1 MLLKPRLL
9 TPGPTPLLPEGLA
22 AQSLATVH
30 HRTPEFRALFRS
42 ARSGLRRFYRLDEG
56 EEIAILSCSGTGGLE
71 ASLANACA
79 PGDTVL
85 VASAGKFGERWI
97 KVAKAYGLTVVE
109 VKAPY
114 GETFGLD
121 AFRAAVKAAPKLAA
135 FCVQEHESS
144 TGARHPVKAM
154 AAILKEI
161 QPEALVLV
169 DAITGVGV
177 HDVRL
182 SDGFDALVCGSQK
195 ALALQPGLAF
205 LGLSK
210 RYLAQLDAPHLP
222 RFYFDL
228 RNELKA
234 HEGDGTAWTPA
245 IGLIAALDAACRW
258 LDGQGGVESL
268 IANAALQ
275 AKAFRAALAE
285 WGLPNFAKTP
295 GDALTAVSVE
305 GSSRILKS
313 LRDKAGLSLANG
325 QGEMEDHMIRV
336 AHLGYTDGLDT
347 LMVIQALEMAFAPH
361 GVKIAAPGGP
371 AAQAVLAASIKF

>member
-42 ARSGLRRFYRLDEG
+42 AREGVRRFYRLEEG
-56 EEIAILSCSGTGGLE
+56 EEAAILSCSGTGGLE
-71 ASLANACA
+71 AALANACA

-85 VASAGKFGERWI
+85 VASAGKFGERWL
-97 KVAKAYGLTVVE
+97 KLAKAYGLAIAE

-114 GETFGLD
+114 GDTFDLD
-121 AFRAAVKAAPKLAA
+121 AFRAAVKAAPKVKA

-144 TGARHPVKAM
+144 TGVRHPVKAM
-154 AAILKEI
+154 AAILRET

-177 HDVRL
+177 HDIRL

-195 ALALQPGLAF
+195 ALAIQPGLAF

-210 RYLAQLDAPHLP
+210 RYLAQLEAPHLP

-258 LDGQGGVESL
+258 LDGQGGVEAL

-275 AKAFRAALAE
+275 AKAFRAALDA
-285 WGLPNFAKTP
+285 WGLPNFAKAP
-295 GDALTAVSVE
+295 GHALTAVSVE
-305 GSSRILKS
+305 GSSRVLKS

-336 AHLGYTDGLDT
+336 AHLGYVDGLDT
-347 LMVIQALEMAFAPH
+347 LLVIQALEMAFGAH
-361 GVKIAAPGGP
+361 GVKLAAPGGG
-371 AAQAVLAASIKF
+371 AAQAVLAETLR

>member
-42 ARSGLRRFYRLDEG
+42 ARAGLRRFYRLDEG
-56 EEIAILSCSGTGGLE
+56 EEVALLSCSGTGGLE
-71 ASLANACA
+71 AALVNACA

-85 VASAGKFGERWI
+85 VASAGKFGERWL
-97 KVAKAYGLTVVE
+97 KLAKAYGLSVIE

-121 AFRAAVKAAPKLAA
+121 NFRAAVKAAPKLRA

-144 TGARHPVKAM
+144 TGVRHPVKEM
-154 AAILKEI
+154 AAVLRVT

-177 HDVRL
+177 HDVKL

-195 ALALQPGLAF
+195 ALAIQPGLAF

-258 LDGQGGVESL
+258 LDGQGGVEAL

-275 AKAFRAALAE
+275 AKAFRAALDA
-285 WGLPNFAKTP
+285 WGLPNFAKAP
-295 GDALTAVSVE
+295 GHALTAVSVE
-305 GSSRILKS
+305 GSSRVLKS

-325 QGEMEDHMIRV
+325 QGEMEDHLIRV
-336 AHLGYTDGLDT
+336 AHLGFVDGLDT
-347 LMVIQALEMAFAPH
+347 LMVIQALEMAFGAH
-361 GVKIAAPGGP
+361 GVKVARPGGE
-371 AAQAVLAASIKF
+371 AAQAVLASTLR

>member
-42 ARSGLRRFYRLDEG
+42 AREGLRHFYRLDEG
-56 EEIAILSCSGTGGLE
+56 EEVALLSSSGTGGLE
-71 ASLANACA
+71 AALVNACA

-85 VASAGKFGERWI
+85 VAHAGKFGERWL
-97 KVAKAYGLTVVE
+97 KLAQAYGLTILE
-109 VKAPY
+109 LKAPY
-114 GETFGLD
+114 GDTFDLD
-121 AFRAAVKAAPKLAA
+121 AFRAAVKAAPRLRA

-144 TGARHPVKAM
+144 TGVRHPVKEM
-154 AAILKEI
+154 AAILRET

-177 HDVRL
+177 HDVKL
-182 SDGFDALVCGSQK
+182 SDGFDVLACGSQK
-195 ALALQPGLAF
+195 ALAIQPGLAF

-210 RYLAQLDAPHLP
+210 RFVAQLDAPHLP

-234 HEGDGTAWTPA
+234 HAGDGTAWTPA
-245 IGLIAALDAACRW
+245 IGLVAALDAACRW
-258 LDGQGGVESL
+258 LDGQGGVEAL
-268 IANAALQ
+268 LANAALQ
-275 AKAFRAALAE
+275 AKAFRAALDT
-285 WGLPNFAKTP
+285 WGLPNFAKAP
-295 GDALTAVSVE
+295 GHALTAVSVE
-305 GSSRILKS
+305 GSNRILKS

-336 AHLGYTDGLDT
+336 AHLGYVDGLDT
-347 LMVIQALEMAFAPH
+347 LMVIQALEMAFTAH
-361 GVKIAAPGGP
+361 GVKIARPGGE
-371 AAQAVLAASIKF
+371 AAQAVLAGTLR

>member
-42 ARSGLRRFYRLDEG
+42 AREGLRRFYRLAEG
-56 EEIAILSCSGTGGLE
+56 EAIAILTCSGTGGLE
-71 ASLANACA
+71 AALVNACA
-79 PGDTVL
+79 PGDSVL

-97 KVAKAYGLTVVE
+97 KIAQGYGLTVIE
-109 VKAPY
+109 VKAAY
-114 GETFGLD
+114 GDTFD
-121 AFRAAVKAAPKLAA
+121 IAAFERAVKGAPKLAA
-135 FCVQEHESS
+135 FLVQEHESS
-144 TGARHPVKAM
+144 TGVRHPVKEM
-154 AAILKEI
+154 AAVLKKH
-161 QPEALVLV
+161 QPETLVIV

-177 HDVRL
+177 HDIKL

-195 ALALQPGLAF
+195 ALAIQPGLAF

-258 LDGQGGVESL
+258 LDTQGGVESL

-275 AKAFRAALAE
+275 ARAFRAALAA
-285 WGLPNFAKTP
+285 WGLPMFAKTP
-295 GDALTAVSVE
+295 GDALTAVAVE
-305 GSSRILKS
+305 GSSRILKT

-347 LMVIQALEMAFAPH
+347 LQVIQALELAFATH
-361 GVKIAAPGGP
+361 GVKIAASGGS
-371 AAQAVLAASIKF
+371 AAQAVLAQIPN

>member
-42 ARSGLRRFYRLDEG
+42 AREGLRRFYRLDEG

-71 ASLANACA
+71 AALANACA

-85 VASAGKFGERWI
+85 VAHAGKFGERWL
-97 KVAKAYGLTVVE
+97 KLAKAYGLSAIE

-114 GETFGLD
+114 GATFDLD
-121 AFRAAVKAAPKLAA
+121 AFRETVKAAPKIKA

-144 TGARHPVKAM
+144 TGVRHPAKEM
-154 AAILKEI
+154 AAILRET

-177 HDVRL
+177 HDVKL
-182 SDGFDALVCGSQK
+182 SDGFDVLVCGSQK

-210 RYLAQLDAPHLP
+210 RYLGQLDAPHLP

-245 IGLIAALDAACRW
+245 IGLVAALDAACRW
-258 LDGQGGVESL
+258 LDGQGGVASL
-268 IANAALQ
+268 IANAGLQ
-275 AKAFRAALAE
+275 AKAFRAALNE
-285 WGLPNFAKTP
+285 WALPNFAKAP
-295 GDALTAVSVE
+295 GQALTAVSVE
-305 GSSRILKS
+305 GSSRILKA

-336 AHLGYTDGLDT
+336 AHLGFVDGLDT
-347 LMVIQALEMAFAPH
+347 LMVIQTLEMAFASF
-361 GVKIAAPGGP
+361 GVKVARPGGE
-371 AAQAVLAASIKF
+371 AAQAVLAGTLR

>member
-42 ARSGLRRFYRLDEG
+42 AREGLRRFYRLEEG
-56 EEIAILSCSGTGGLE
+56 EEVAILSCSGTGGLE
-71 ASLANACA
+71 AALVNACA

-85 VASAGKFGERWI
+85 IAHAGKFGERWI
-97 KVAKAYGLTVVE
+97 KLAQAYGLTIVE

-114 GETFGLD
+114 GETFDLE
-121 AFRAAVKAAPKLAA
+121 AFRSAANAAPKVRA
-135 FCVQEHESS
+135 FCMQEHESS
-144 TGARHPVKAM
+144 TGVRHPAKEM
-154 AAILKEI
+154 AAILREA
-161 QPEALVLV
+161 QPDALVLV

-177 HDVRL
+177 HDVKL

-210 RYLAQLDAPHLP
+210 RYLAQVEAPHLP
-222 RFYFDL
+222 RLYFDL

-234 HEGDGTAWTPA
+234 HAGDGTAWTPA

-258 LDGQGGVESL
+258 LDSQGGVASL

-275 AKAFRAALAE
+275 ASAFRAAVDA
-285 WGLPNFAKTP
+285 WGLSNFAKAP
-295 GDALTAVSVE
+295 GHALTAVRVE
-305 GSSRILKS
+305 GSSRILKA

-336 AHLGYTDGLDT
+336 AHLGYIDGLDT
-347 LMVIQALEMAFAPH
+347 LMAIQALEMAFAVH
-361 GVKIAAPGGP
+361 GVTIARPGGE
-371 AAQAVLAASIKF
+371 AAQAVLAGTLR

>member
-42 ARSGLRRFYRLDEG
+42 AREGLRRFYRLEEG
-56 EEIAILSCSGTGGLE
+56 EEVAILSCSGTGGLE
-71 ASLANACA
+71 AALANACA

-97 KVAKAYGLTVVE
+97 KIAKGYGLAVVE

-114 GETFGLD
+114 GETFDLA
-121 AFRAAVKAAPKLAA
+121 AFEQAVKAAPKLAA
-135 FCVQEHESS
+135 FCVQDHESS
-144 TGARHPVKAM
+144 TGVRHPVKAM
-154 AAILKEI
+154 AAVLKTY

-177 HDVRL
+177 HDIRL

-195 ALALQPGLAF
+195 ALAIQPGLAF
-205 LGLSK
+205 LGLSQ

-245 IGLIAALDAACRW
+245 IGLIAALDAACHW
-258 LDGQGGVESL
+258 LDTQGGVESL

-275 AKAFRAALAE
+275 AKAFRACLAE
-285 WGLPNFAKTP
+285 WGLPLFAKSP

-325 QGEMEDHMIRV
+325 QGEMEDHLIRV
-336 AHLGYTDGLDT
+336 AHLGYTDSLDT
-347 LMVIQALEMAFAPH
+347 LQVIQALEMAFSIH
-361 GVKIAAPGGP
+361 GVKIARSGGP
-371 AAQAVLAASIKF
+371 AAQAVLAQTLN